1 MRKPLLATMTLTLL
15 SACVTPEERRAAQLE
30 QDRQTCTSYGLTSGT
45 PMFAECMM
53 RLGEQRAVA
62 DMVYS
67 QNAAR
72 TGAQLLNGQ
81 PAF

>member
-1 MRKPLLATMTLTLL
+1 MKQLLLAPLVFSTLA
-15 SACVTPEERRAAQLE
+15 ACVTPEERRAAELK
-30 QDRQTCTSYGLTSGT
+30 QDQQNCTAYGIKSGT

-72 TGAQLLNGQ
+72 MGTQLLNG
-81 PAF
+81 PPMF

>member
-1 MRKPLLATMTLTLL
+1 MNRLLLAPLLFSSL
-15 SACVTPEERRAAQLE
+15 SACVTTEERRATQLK
-30 QDRQTCTSYGLTSGT
+30 QDQQTCTAYGIKSGT

-72 TGAQLLNGQ
+72 MGAQLLNGE

>member
-1 MRKPLLATMTLTLL
+1 
-15 SACVTPEERRAAQLE
+15 
-30 QDRQTCTSYGLTSGT
+30 
-45 PMFAECMM
+45 MFAECMM

-72 TGAQLLNGQ
+72 MGAQLLNGE